1 MEETRKEQPAI
12 RVFSTPSCPY
22 CVNLKQY
29 LDEKGFK
36 YEDIDV
42 AEDEKA
48 REEMISKSKQMGVP
62 VAEINGEIVVGFDKA
77 KIDQLLGIKE

>member
-42 AEDEKA
+42 AEA